1 MELKGSKT
9 EKNLRAAF
17 TGESMA
23 RNRYTFYAEKAKQEG
38 LDEIADLYDR
48 MAKNESIHA
57 KLFYQHLNGGIAG
70 TASNLMESMKGEFS
84 EWSTMYPDFAKT
96 AREEGLSDV
105 AELFENV
112 ANIER
117 NHEHAFLAAL
127 AQLSASTSGKSA
139 APAEPAAQDRTV
151 TVNGYRCMFCG
162 ATYEKR
168 PDVCSVCHAIGSFEA
183 ATFQKEA

>member
-1 MELKGSKT
+1 MELKGTMT
-9 EKNLRAAF
+9 EKNLKAAF

-38 LDEIADLYDR
+38 LDEIADLYER
-48 MAKNESIHA
+48 MAKNETIHA
-57 KLFYQHLNGGIAG
+57 KLFYQHLNGGIPA
-70 TASNLMESMKGEFS
+70 TAANLMESMKGEFG
-84 EWSTMYPDFAKT
+84 EWSSLYPGFAKT

-105 AELFENV
+105 AELFEKI
-112 ANIER
+112 ADIEC

-127 AQLSASTSGKSA
+127 AKLSATSGK
-139 APAEPAAQDRTV
+139 PAAAEAPETQPKTV

-168 PDVCSVCHAIGSFEA
+168 PDVCSVCHAIGSFETA
-183 ATFQKEA
+183 SFQKEI